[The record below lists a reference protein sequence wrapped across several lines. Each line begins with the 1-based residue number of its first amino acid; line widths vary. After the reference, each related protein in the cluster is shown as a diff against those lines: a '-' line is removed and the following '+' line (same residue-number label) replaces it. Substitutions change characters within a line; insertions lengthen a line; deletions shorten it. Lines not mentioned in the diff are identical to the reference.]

1 MVIVAEICDI
11 MGAAVMSR
19 AMVRDMSL
27 PPAIPDQTA
36 VEVDSLDF
44 CYGSKQSL
52 FNVNMLIPKNRVTA
66 FIGPSGCGKSTLLR
80 CINRMND
87 RIPEARVTRGAIRID
102 GVDVT
107 SPTLDPIRLRREVG
121 MVFQKS
127 NPFPMSIYENVSYGL
142 KLAGVKNR
150 AVLDEAVEESL
161 NHAALWDEVKDR
173 LHTPANGLS
182 GGQQQR
188 LCIAR
193 SIAVKPRILLMD
205 EPCSAL
211 DPIATV
217 RVEEL
222 MHRLKEKFTIV
233 VVTHNMQQATR
244 VSDLTGFSC
253 WEDWWSLIPR
263 RRFFP
268 ARP

>member
-1 MVIVAEICDI
+1 MKPLLDITDVSLSYHSLSGETPALSHISFQLMPGEFLAIV
-11 MGAAVMSR
+11 
-19 AMVRDMSL
+19 
-27 PPAIPDQTA
+27 
-36 VEVDSLDF
+36 
-44 CYGSKQSL
+44 
-52 FNVNMLIPKNRVTA
+52 
-66 FIGPSGCGKSTLLR
+66 GPSGCGKSTLLR

-87 RIPEARVTRGAIRID
+87 RIPEARVTGGSIRID

-107 SPTLDPIRLRREVG
+107 SPSLDPIHLRREVG

-127 NPFPMSIYENVSYGL
+127 NPFPMTIYENVSYGL
-142 KLAGVKNR
+142 KLAGVRNR
-150 AVLDEAVEESL
+150 GILDEAVEESL
-161 NHAALWDEVKDR
+161 RHAALWDEVKDR
-173 LHTPANGLS
+173 LHASANGLS

-222 MHRLKEKFTIV
+222 MHRLKEEFTII

-244 VSDLTGFSC
+244 VSDLTGFFMLGRLVEFDSTEKIFSNPSMKET
-253 WEDWWSLIPR
+253 EDYITG
-263 RRFFP
+263 RFS
-268 ARP
+268 

>member
-1 MVIVAEICDI
+1 M
-11 MGAAVMSR
+11 
-19 AMVRDMSL
+19 
-27 PPAIPDQTA
+27 
-36 VEVDSLDF
+36 
-44 CYGSKQSL
+44 
-52 FNVNMLIPKNRVTA
+52 
-66 FIGPSGCGKSTLLR
+66 
-80 CINRMND
+80 
-87 RIPEARVTRGAIRID
+87 
-102 GVDVT
+102 
-107 SPTLDPIRLRREVG
+107 
-121 MVFQKS
+121 
-127 NPFPMSIYENVSYGL
+127 
-142 KLAGVKNR
+142 
-150 AVLDEAVEESL
+150 
-161 NHAALWDEVKDR
+161 KDR

-244 VSDLTGFSC
+244 VSDLTGFFMLGRLVEFDSTEKIFSRPSMKET
-253 WEDWWSLIPR
+253 EDYITG
-263 RRFFP
+263 RFS
-268 ARP
+268 